1 MKTGRSRNRL
11 TERLQQK
18 AEQAVDQESA
28 SLDATLRTYTDDIE
42 KRVRNAQDTIE
53 GAIDQFAASMDRK
66 VTAVSQQNALWASKA
81 AEASETVHE
90 ARMDWL
96 SGSVTLIA
104 LPMIVGAIAAMVGS
118 LLATAIILAWA
129 MKTPDDLSERMVPSF
144 NSLGVLRAKQG
155 QRPFVIL
162 ASGYIV
168 REPTTRFNG
177 SPEGAG

>member
-1 MKTGRSRNRL
+1 M

-18 AEQAVDQESA
+18 AEQAVNQESA

-42 KRVRNAQDTIE
+42 KPVKNAQDTI
-53 GAIDQFAASMDRK
+53 GSAIDQFAVSMDQK
-66 VTAVSQQNALWASKA
+66 VTSVAKQNAIWASKA

-129 MKTPDDLSERMVPSF
+129 LETPDDLSERMVPCF
-144 NSLGVLRAKQG
+144 NSPGVSQAKQG
-155 QRPFVIL
+155 QRPFAIL
-162 ASGYIV
+162 VGGYIV
-168 REPTTRFNG
+168 LEPTTRFNG
-177 SPEGAG
+177 SPEGSG